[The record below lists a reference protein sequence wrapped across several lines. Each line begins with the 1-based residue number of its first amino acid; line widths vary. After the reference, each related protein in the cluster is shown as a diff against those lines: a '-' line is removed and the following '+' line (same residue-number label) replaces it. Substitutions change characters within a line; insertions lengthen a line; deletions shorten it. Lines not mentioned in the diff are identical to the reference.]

1 MLRYALE
8 LLADAY
14 KEVGHYG
21 LPRPQGC
28 VMIGQK
34 CSRIA

>member
-1 MLRYALE
+1 MLL
-8 LLADAY
+8 DGPT
-14 KEVGHYG
+14 EVGKEMVF
-21 LPRPQGC
+21 PSPQGC